1 MSSARS
7 ETLTGT
13 LETAFPEYTSPP
25 AEPMGLLSAWLD
37 EAERLQVR
45 EPRALALAT
54 ADDRGRPS
62 SRIVVLSRVT
72 AEGLL
77 FVTHRDSRKGR
88 ELAANPWASGL
99 LYWRESS
106 RQISLAGP
114 VESLPDT
121 EADALWAARAVF
133 THAMT
138 AASRQSEP
146 LDGPDAVAELRDRA
160 TLLAA
165 EGPLPRP
172 ASFTAYLLRPGHVEF
187 WANGTDRLHERL
199 VYERAADGWSVA
211 RLQP

>member
-13 LETAFPEYTSPP
+13 LETAFPAYASPP
-25 AEPMGLLSAWLD
+25 PEPMGLLSAWLE
-37 EAERLQVR
+37 EAERQQVR

-54 ADDRGRPS
+54 ADERGRPS

-72 AEGLL
+72 DRGLC
-77 FVTHRDSRKGR
+77 FVTHRGSRKGR
-88 ELAANPWASGL
+88 EMAANPWASGL

-106 RQISLAGP
+106 RQISVAGP
-114 VESLPDT
+114 AEVLPDS

-138 AASRQSEP
+138 TASRQSEP
-146 LDGPDAVAELRDRA
+146 LEGPDAVADLRERA
-160 TLLAA
+160 ALLAT

-172 ASFTAYLLRPGHVEF
+172 ASFTAYLLRPERVEF

-199 VYERAADGWSVA
+199 GYERTADGWSVG